1 MFDLTC
7 GDTCSLSEAE
17 RERAP
22 SLDEIQVCSR
32 PASTT
37 RTLSPG
43 GTTQEEAQPSNYKHL
58 QRSRPFP
65 ELGTQ
70 IQRELG
76 PPVAWGT
83 AHLPSGRRRRSGW
96 NAPAQRIFQVT
107 LPSLLPCPSLPPQ
120 YAAGLGQSPWS
131 VLPPLPPIAPPA
143 TRAGAGTTRPPSG
156 CEAQAGRAQVHWWA
170 SHSLCSQ
177 SAWQDTPLPPRFPEC
192 HLSQPFQEPAC
203 DWQQTTAHSS
213 SRGNTGQDRTLAG
226 AAWPCPGPFVSCTG
240 YPRDGCWW
248 PRRRPPRPQ
257 ARVSPSQTLEG
268 AGTRGAGCRVPSGRE
283 GHTSEDPETSW
294 RPSPRFLVEYPDFKC
309 WQASFFSEDAVVQT
323 K

>member
-143 TRAGAGTTRPPSG
+143 TRPGRHGQA
-156 CEAQAGRAQVHWWA
+156 AQPHTGR
-170 SHSLCSQ
+170 
-177 SAWQDTPLPPRFPEC
+177 SA
-192 HLSQPFQEPAC
+192 
-203 DWQQTTAHSS
+203 
-213 SRGNTGQDRTLAG
+213 TLAPYPNQSPGRRIWG
-226 AAWPCPGPFVSCTG
+226 AV
-240 YPRDGCWW
+240 
-248 PRRRPPRPQ
+248 
-257 ARVSPSQTLEG
+257 L
-268 AGTRGAGCRVPSGRE
+268 GTRG
-283 GHTSEDPETSW
+283 T
-294 RPSPRFLVEYPDFKC
+294 
-309 WQASFFSEDAVVQT
+309 AV
-323 K
+323 